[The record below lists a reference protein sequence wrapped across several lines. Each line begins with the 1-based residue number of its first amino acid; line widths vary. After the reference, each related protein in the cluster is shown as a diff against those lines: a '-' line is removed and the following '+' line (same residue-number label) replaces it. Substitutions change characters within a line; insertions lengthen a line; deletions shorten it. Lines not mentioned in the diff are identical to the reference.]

1 MTTRCRVY
9 IDRIKIV
16 RVYLSYAKTRGGW
29 PYRFAELLAHVAG
42 VILFMWESIVLYFEN
57 NMDAYLIMLQRHI
70 GISLRVLV
78 ISVLIGCPMGVLC
91 VIFKKQQKWVIGL
104 FQVLRI
110 IPSLAVLVLS
120 IRFLGIGMGP
130 AMVALAFLAIPPILM
145 NTVAGLE
152 EVPFFMLETAK
163 GMGMTPLQVWVKIR
177 LPLALP
183 LILAGVKT
191 AMVEIVASATIAAL
205 IGAGGL
211 GQIIFQGLSVRRTE
225 LLLIGGISVALL
237 SLTAVFLLDLLD
249 RFIQRY
255 KYV

>member
-1 MTTRCRVY
+1 MRETW
-9 IDRIKIV
+9 D
-16 RVYLSYAKTRGGW
+16 
-29 PYRFAELLAHVAG
+29 
-42 VILFMWESIVLYFEN
+42 SIVLYFKN
-57 NMDAYLIMLQRHI
+57 NTDAYFTMVRQHL
-70 GISLRVLV
+70 GISLRVLA
-78 ISVLIGCPMGVLC
+78 ISILTGVSMGILC
-91 VIFKKQQKWVIGL
+91 VIFKKQQKWMIGL

-130 AMVALAFLAIPPILM
+130 AVTALTFLAIPPILM

-152 EVPFFMLETAK
+152 EVPFFMLESAK
-163 GMGMTPLQVWVKIR
+163 GMGMTPLQVWIKVRI
-177 LPLALP
+177 PLALP
-183 LILAGVKT
+183 MMLAGIKT

-237 SLTAVFLLDLLD
+237 SLTAVFLLDLLE
-249 RFIQRY
+249 RLLGRY

>member
-1 MTTRCRVY
+1 M
-9 IDRIKIV
+9 
-16 RVYLSYAKTRGGW
+16 
-29 PYRFAELLAHVAG
+29 LLQH
-42 VILFMWESIVLYFEN
+42 LN
-57 NMDAYLIMLQRHI
+57 
-70 GISLRVLV
+70 ISFRVLAIAILV
-78 ISVLIGCPMGVLC
+78 GVPMGMLC
-91 VIFKKQQKWVIGL
+91 VVFKRQQKWVIGL

-130 AMVALAFLAIPPILM
+130 AVTALTFLAIPPVLM

-152 EVPFFMLETAK
+152 GVPLFMLETAK
-163 GMGMTPLQVWVKIR
+163 GMGMTPVQVWAKVR

-183 LILAGVKT
+183 LMLAGIKT

-225 LLLIGGISVALL
+225 LLLIGGISVAAI
-237 SLTAVFLLDLLD
+237 SLASVFLLDLLD
-249 RFIQRY
+249 RFFLRY
-255 KYV
+255 RRV